1 MTAQE
6 SLKKRIRARM
16 AKTGE
21 RYTAARAAL
30 LEQPA
35 PQPSHSNWA
44 ATPPH
49 SETAIRENT
58 GHSWDEWVA
67 LIDAGP
73 GREAG
78 HTAIAT
84 WVVEEHGI
92 GGWWAQGVTVG
103 YERITGLRL
112 PGQMKDGTFTV
123 AKTKKLDLD
132 GTEFRELL
140 NDDDA
145 RSSLL
150 PGLTSQLRSKP
161 TTKAPKFSIADA
173 ETGDD
178 LGILQFRVDPAASG
192 CKLVV
197 THEKLPDPDS
207 AETWKQYWADWLEA
221 LADQDR

>member
-21 RYTAARAAL
+21 RYTAARSAL
-30 LEQPA
+30 LAQTDPA
-35 PQPSHSNWA
+35 PAGSGWVSSPDVSSKK
-44 ATPPH
+44 
-49 SETAIRENT
+49 IRENT
-58 GHSWDEWVA
+58 GNGWDEWVA

-78 HTAIAT
+78 HTAIAA
-84 WVVEEHGI
+84 WVVEEHGVD
-92 GGWWAQGVTVG
+92 GWWAQGVTVG

-123 AKTKKLDLD
+123 SRTKTLDLA
-132 GTEFRELL
+132 GTQFRAML

-145 RSSLL
+145 RASLL
-150 PGLTSQLRSKP
+150 PGLTSAARSKP

-173 ETGDD
+173 DSGET
-178 LGILQFRVDPAASG
+178 LGILQFRVEPASSG

-197 THEKLPDPDS
+197 THEKLPNPQG
-207 AETWKQYWADWLEA
+207 AQAWKQYWSDWLED
-221 LADQDR
+221 LAAQD

>member
-6 SLKKRIRARM
+6 SLKMKIRARM
-16 AKTGE
+16 VKTGE

-30 LEQPA
+30 LA
-35 PQPSHSNWA
+35 PPQSIPNGSDWA
-44 ATPPH
+44 APPPH
-49 SETAIRENT
+49 SDAVIRENT
-58 GHSWDEWVA
+58 GHSWNEWVA

-73 GREAG
+73 GPEAG
-78 HTAIAT
+78 HTAIAA
-84 WVVEEHGI
+84 WVVEEHGV

-132 GTEFRELL
+132 GMEFREIL

-145 RSSLL
+145 RAALL
-150 PGLTSQLRSKP
+150 PGLSSTTRSKP

-173 ETGDD
+173 VSGED
-178 LGILQFRVDPAASG
+178 LGILQFRMEEASSG

-197 THEKLPDPDS
+197 THEKLPDVQS
-207 AETWKQYWADWLEA
+207 AETWKQYWADWLED
-221 LADQDR
+221 LAAEG